1 MSGNIFGSLVDSVK
15 EVFSNPQV
23 LAQGVK
29 DGNIA
34 RTGNTEYFI
43 DGKDSFHNM
52 KDAEAASGRWQKRA
66 QDELIGLATI
76 GIGKTAQGLYKGAQ
90 TANTVNKGIY
100 LGGKTQPLLGMS
112 KSLPATVNTGTQ
124 LATRSTTALAQTANT
139 VNKGN
144 NWTKGLTGT
153 LALGTAV
160 GQGISEPSQKKA
172 TPVASRQRPKYAI
185 GKYNQRSYN
194 RLSQLQKVYGG
205 DLIRQKDGSY
215 FLRNKNGSFYGNG
228 RALNAKTGK
237 MQNYDLYGTGRFLN
251 SNSKQSN
258 SSNIVSTVLD
268 SNYLYGYRGKPK
280 TRMNN
285 SKSFKTAWTNAR
297 NSGLGTF
304 TWNGKSY
311 NTMKK
316 GETQQDY
323 NSWLSKRS
331 KAPQEASPTQ
341 GTPGYGIHV
350 GSGNVTLSTPNGSTT
365 DITNS
370 HNVSTLISN
379 GNYKA
384 PNLGNAATN
393 YLENRPLDSY
403 SELTKHNFDRGD
415 IRQGMRANG
424 INPYDYSGSDRKQLR
439 TYLNNPTTDN
449 YTQSVSKIIGDGKIQ
464 QNMLNNAVQNQ
475 TSQYQLTKPNLRY
488 NTSQNN
494 QLVNLKF
501 KQGGQMY
508 KYQAGAQMVQPQQTN
523 SQDPIDQIAQIAAGS
538 LQGDKNSKQQLIQ
551 VLSNK
556 EIAPKLLQI
565 VNAGVKNQD
574 KRAIIIA
581 QAIKSLQQGNTR
593 KARLGAKLDY
603 IKQSIGECPEG
614 QEVVYFKKGGEICK
628 VCAGKKMQNGGK
640 SDPIKDFKKKKDVTK
655 QTYQRNPYTRGKS
668 AKEIAEMQ
676 RRNRQEAG
684 AGKGENDANVA
695 PWNYKKKR

>member
-1 MSGNIFGSLVDSVK
+1 MFDFFDIFKVDPTISDPAV
-15 EVFSNPQV
+15 
-23 LAQGVK
+23 A
-29 DGNIA
+29 
-34 RTGNTEYFI
+34 
-43 DGKDSFHNM
+43 
-52 KDAEAASGRWQKRA
+52 AASGITRDSKGTIHQKHTA
-66 QDELIGLATI
+66 ASNQLAHNLAAI
-76 GIGKTAQGLYKGAQ
+76 SATAWGPVADGVLVPSVEYTPIASRMLPKA
-90 TANTVNKGIY
+90 ANSVINM
-100 LGGKTQPLLGMS
+100 GGKTQPLLGMS
-112 KSLPATVNTGTQ
+112 KSLPSVKG
-124 LATRSTTALAQTANT
+124 TTALATKAANSGS
-139 VNKGN
+139 K
-144 NWTKGLTGT
+144 WTKGI
-153 LALGTAV
+153 AGTAV
-160 GQGISEPSQKKA
+160 GQGVSEPSRKKG
-172 TPVASRQRPKYAI
+172 TVNQNSKQNPKYAI

-228 RALNAKTGK
+228 RALNARTGK
-237 MQNYDLYGTGRFLN
+237 MQNYDLYGSGRFLN
-251 SNSKQSN
+251 GNSKQSN

-268 SNYLYGYRGKPK
+268 SNYLYGYRGKPR

-285 SKSFKTAWTNAR
+285 SESFKTAWTNAK

-304 TWNGKSY
+304 TWKGKSY

-316 GETQQDY
+316 GETQQQYD
-323 NSWLSKRS
+323 SWLSKQS
-331 KAPQEASPTQ
+331 KPTQQTAPTQ

-350 GSGNVTLSTPNGSTT
+350 GNGSVALSTPNGQTT

-370 HNVSTLISN
+370 HNVSTLINN

-449 YTQSVSKIIGDGKIQ
+449 YTQSVSKVIGDGKIQ

-475 TSQYQLTKPNLRY
+475 TSQYQLTKPNLGY
-488 NTSQNN
+488 NTSQNS

-508 KYQAGAQMVQPQQTN
+508 KYAAGAQMVQPQQA
-523 SQDPIDQIAQIAAGS
+523 SGQQGIEQQAMALVQAAM
-538 LQGDKNSKQQLIQ
+538 QGDQQANQTIQ
-551 VLSNK
+551 K
-556 EIAPKLLQI
+556 IM
-565 VNAGVKNQD
+565 
-574 KRAIIIA
+574 
-581 QAIKSLQQGNTR
+581 QAAQQGDQKAAQVAQLLKAIVQQMKGSR

-628 VCAGKKMQNGGK
+628 VCAGKKMQDGGK
-640 SDPIKDFKKKKDVTK
+640 SDPIKNFKKKKEQDAVK
-655 QTYQRNPYTRGKS
+655 QAYQRNPYTRGKS

-676 RRNRQEAG
+676 RRNKQEAG
-684 AGKGENDANVA
+684 TGKGENDANVA

>member
-1 MSGNIFGSLVDSVK
+1 MFDFFDIFKVDPTISDPAV
-15 EVFSNPQV
+15 
-23 LAQGVK
+23 A
-29 DGNIA
+29 
-34 RTGNTEYFI
+34 
-43 DGKDSFHNM
+43 
-52 KDAEAASGRWQKRA
+52 AASGITRDSKGTIHQKHTA
-66 QDELIGLATI
+66 ASNKLADNLAAIATTAWGPVLEGTLIPSVEYAPIASKMLPKA
-76 GIGKTAQGLYKGAQ
+76 
-90 TANTVNKGIY
+90 ANSVINM
-100 LGGKTQPLLGMS
+100 GGKTQPLLGMS
-112 KSLPATVNTGTQ
+112 KSLPSVKG
-124 LATRSTTALAQTANT
+124 TTALATKAANSGS
-139 VNKGN
+139 K
-144 NWTKGLTGT
+144 WTKGIAGT
-153 LALGTAV
+153 AALGTAV
-160 GQGISEPSQKKA
+160 GQGVSEPSRKKG
-172 TPVASRQRPKYAI
+172 TVITVNQNSKQNPKYAI

-215 FLRNKNGSFYGNG
+215 FLRNTYGSFYGNG

-237 MQNYDLYGTGRFLN
+237 MQNYDLYGSGRFLN
-251 SNSKQSN
+251 GNSKQSN

-268 SNYLYGYRGKPK
+268 SNYLYGYRGKPR

-285 SKSFKTAWTNAR
+285 SESFKTAWTNAR

-323 NSWLSKRS
+323 NSWLSKQNR
-331 KAPQEASPTQ
+331 APQEASPTQ

-350 GSGNVTLSTPNGSTT
+350 GNGSVTLSTPNGSTT

-370 HNVSTLISN
+370 HNVSTLINN

-384 PNLGNAATN
+384 PNLGNATTN

-424 INPYDYSGSDRKQLR
+424 INPYNYLGSDRKQLR

-475 TSQYQLTKPNLRY
+475 TSQYQLTKPNLGY
-488 NTSQNN
+488 NTSQNS

-508 KYQAGAQMVQPQQTN
+508 KYAAGAQMVQPQQTGG
-523 SQDPIDQIAQIAAGS
+523 QQGIEQQAMALVQAAM
-538 LQGDKNSKQQLIQ
+538 QGDQQANQTIQ
-551 VLSNK
+551 K
-556 EIAPKLLQI
+556 IMQKA
-565 VNAGVKNQD
+565 
-574 KRAIIIA
+574 
-581 QAIKSLQQGNTR
+581 QQGDQQAAQVAQLLKAIVQQMKGSR

-628 VCAGKKMQNGGK
+628 VCAGKKMQDGGK
-640 SDPIKDFKKKKDVTK
+640 SDPIKNFKKKKEQDAVK
-655 QTYQRNPYTRGKS
+655 QAYQRNPYTRGKS

-684 AGKGENDANVA
+684 AGKGENDAKVA

>member
-1 MSGNIFGSLVDSVK
+1 MFDFFDIFKADPTISDPAV
-15 EVFSNPQV
+15 
-23 LAQGVK
+23 A
-29 DGNIA
+29 
-34 RTGNTEYFI
+34 
-43 DGKDSFHNM
+43 
-52 KDAEAASGRWQKRA
+52 AASGITRDANGTLHQKHTA
-66 QDELIGLATI
+66 VSNKLADNLAAIATTAWGPVLEGTLIPSVEYAPIASKMLPKATN
-76 GIGKTAQGLYKGAQ
+76 TA
-90 TANTVNKGIY
+90 VNI
-100 LGGKTQPLLGMS
+100 GGKTQPLLGMS
-112 KSLPATVNTGTQ
+112 KSLPSVKG
-124 LATRSTTALAQTANT
+124 TTALATKAANSGS
-139 VNKGN
+139 K
-144 NWTKGLTGT
+144 WTKGIAGT
-153 LALGTAV
+153 AALGTAV
-160 GQGISEPSQKKA
+160 GQGVSEPSRKKG
-172 TPVASRQRPKYAI
+172 TVITVNQNSKQNPKYAI

-237 MQNYDLYGTGRFLN
+237 MQNYDLYGSGRFLN
-251 SNSKQSN
+251 GNPKQSN

-323 NSWLSKRS
+323 NSWLSKQN

-350 GSGNVTLSTPNGSTT
+350 GNGSVTLSTPNGSTT

-370 HNVSTLISN
+370 HNVSTLINN

-424 INPYDYSGSDRKQLR
+424 INPYDYSESDRKQLR

-475 TSQYQLTKPNLRY
+475 TSQYQLTKPNLGY
-488 NTSQNN
+488 NPSQNS

-508 KYQAGAQMVQPQQTN
+508 KYAAGAQMVQPQQAN

-538 LQGDKNSKQQLIQ
+538 LQGDENSKQQLIQ

-565 VNAGVKNQD
+565 VDAGVKNQD
-574 KRAIIIA
+574 KRAMIIA
-581 QAIKSLQQGNTR
+581 QAIKALQQGSTR

-628 VCAGKKMQNGGK
+628 VCAGKKMQDGGK
-640 SDPIKDFKKKKDVTK
+640 SDPIKNFKKKKEQDAVK
-655 QTYQRNPYTRGKS
+655 QAYQRNSYTRGKS

-684 AGKGENDANVA
+684 AGKGENDAKVA

>member
-1 MSGNIFGSLVDSVK
+1 MFDFFDIFKVDPTISDPAV
-15 EVFSNPQV
+15 
-23 LAQGVK
+23 A
-29 DGNIA
+29 
-34 RTGNTEYFI
+34 
-43 DGKDSFHNM
+43 
-52 KDAEAASGRWQKRA
+52 AASGITRDSKGTIHQKHTA
-66 QDELIGLATI
+66 ASNKLADNLAAIATTAWGPVLEGTLIPSVEYAPIASKMLPKA
-76 GIGKTAQGLYKGAQ
+76 
-90 TANTVNKGIY
+90 ANSVINM
-100 LGGKTQPLLGMS
+100 GGKTQPLLGMS
-112 KSLPATVNTGTQ
+112 KSLPSVKG
-124 LATRSTTALAQTANT
+124 TTALATKAANSGS
-139 VNKGN
+139 K
-144 NWTKGLTGT
+144 WTKGIAGT
-153 LALGTAV
+153 AALGTAV
-160 GQGISEPSQKKA
+160 GQGVSEPSRKKG
-172 TPVASRQRPKYAI
+172 TVITVNQNSKQNPKYAI

-215 FLRNKNGSFYGNG
+215 FLRNTYGSFYGNG

-237 MQNYDLYGTGRFLN
+237 MQNYDLYGSGRFLN
-251 SNSKQSN
+251 GNSKQSN

-268 SNYLYGYRGKPK
+268 SNYLYGYRGKPR

-285 SKSFKTAWTNAR
+285 SESFKTAWTNAR

-323 NSWLSKRS
+323 NSWLSKQNR
-331 KAPQEASPTQ
+331 APQEASPTQ

-350 GSGNVTLSTPNGSTT
+350 GSKNVTLSTPNGSTT

-370 HNVSTLISN
+370 HNVSTLINN

-475 TSQYQLTKPNLRY
+475 TSQYQLTKPNLGY
-488 NTSQNN
+488 NTSQNS

-508 KYQAGAQMVQPQQTN
+508 KYAAGAQMVQPQQTGG
-523 SQDPIDQIAQIAAGS
+523 QQGIEQQAMALVQAAM
-538 LQGDKNSKQQLIQ
+538 QGDQQANQTIQ
-551 VLSNK
+551 K
-556 EIAPKLLQI
+556 IMQKA
-565 VNAGVKNQD
+565 
-574 KRAIIIA
+574 
-581 QAIKSLQQGNTR
+581 QQGDQQAAQVAQLLKAIVQQMKGSR

-628 VCAGKKMQNGGK
+628 VCAGKKMQDGGK
-640 SDPIKDFKKKKDVTK
+640 SDPIKNFKKKKEQDAVK
-655 QTYQRNPYTRGKS
+655 QAYQRNPYTRGKS

-684 AGKGENDANVA
+684 TGKGENDAKVA
-695 PWNYKKKR
+695 PWNYKKKK